1 MRILRHLPPAILL
14 LTVSACGGSDR
25 PDAPGTGGGPYSRG
39 DVATNKEAY
48 PVFPDADAGADPAVP
63 AEQGGRGFTG
73 EGWQTNVDYDLI
85 GDPRAVKGGVFRE
98 WELDFPGTLRIFG
111 PETYAFN
118 QQLML
123 RMYEPLLEL
132 HPTTLDFIPALAT
145 HWQISPDRMTDRFR
159 INPNA
164 RFADGQ
170 PVTADDV
177 LASWRLVMDK
187 GLQEPNYQT
196 MFEALEPPVRESKYI
211 VRVGSKSLN
220 WQNFLNVA
228 VYLPVLPAHALTGV
242 DGAAYL
248 RDFNFKALPGSGP
261 YALREQDVVKGQ
273 SVTLRRR
280 PDHWAAA
287 HRKNVGAF
295 NFDELR
301 HIVVRDQALAVEMF
315 KRGDFDY
322 YYVNISREW
331 VEELVPA
338 KVDRVARGL
347 ILRRKVVNHA
357 PRGIQGVAINMRRP
371 PFSDVR
377 VRQALSL
384 LLNRDLLIQKLFY
397 NEYVP
402 LNSYFPG
409 GLYANPN
416 NPENRYNPER
426 AIALLAEAGWKNR
439 DAQGRLV
446 NSAGRPLTIEL
457 LYADKGSERW
467 LTVYQDDLR
476 RAGISLNLRLV
487 TYETLLQL
495 TGERRFD
502 LATMGW
508 VESTFPDPQ
517 QIYSSAQA
525 DRPHSFNLPGLKDP
539 RIDALMERYYR
550 EFDQQARTAIIREID
565 GLIAGHYPYVLEWDA
580 PFRRI
585 AYWNRFGH
593 PPGYFTRT
601 REYFQ
606 DMPTLWWID
615 PERDARLREAMGSA
629 SASLEAGTTD
639 VRYWDEYAASR
650 GLSMKPPQ

>member
-1 MRILRHLPPAILL
+1 MSIFRRLVAVFLVACA
-14 LTVSACGGSDR
+14 SACGGSEST
-25 PDAPGTGGGPYSRG
+25 TGSGAGSGSPRG
-39 DVATNKEAY
+39 DVAMNKEAY

-63 AEQGGRGFTG
+63 ADQGGRGFTG
-73 EGWQTNVDYDLI
+73 DGWETNTDYDLI

-98 WELDFPGTLRIFG
+98 WELNFPGTMRIFG

-118 QQLML
+118 RQILV
-123 RMYEPLLEL
+123 RVYEPLLDL
-132 HPTTLDFIPALAT
+132 HPTTLNIIPSLAT
-145 HWQISPDRMTDRFR
+145 HWQISPDRLTYRFR

-177 LASWRLVMDK
+177 LASWKLVMDK
-187 GLQEPNYQT
+187 GLQEPNYQV
-196 MFEALEPPVRESKYI
+196 MFAQLQAPVRESKYI
-211 VRVGSKSLN
+211 VRVGSKQLN
-220 WQNFLNVA
+220 WQNFLNFA
-228 VYLPVLPAHALTGV
+228 VYLPILPAHALTNV
-242 DGAAYL
+242 DGATYL
-248 RDFNFKALPGSGP
+248 KEYNFKALPGSGP
-261 YALREQDVVKGQ
+261 YELREADVVKGQ

-280 PDHWAAA
+280 PDHWARL
-287 HRKNVGAF
+287 HRRNVGAY

-301 HIVVRDQALAVEMF
+301 HITVRDQALALEMF

-331 VEELVPA
+331 VDDLVPE
-338 KVDRVARGL
+338 KVDRIKRGL
-347 ILRRKVVNHA
+347 ILRRKVFNHA
-357 PRGIQGVAINMRRP
+357 PRGIQGIALNMRRP
-371 PFSDVR
+371 PYNDVR
-377 VRQALSL
+377 VREALNL

-402 LNSYFPG
+402 LTSFFPG
-409 GLYANPN
+409 GLYQNPDNPANK
-416 NPENRYNPER
+416 YNPER
-426 AIALLAEAGWKNR
+426 ARDLLAQAGFKDR
-439 DAQGRLV
+439 DSQGRLV
-446 NSAGRPLTIEL
+446 RNGQPFAVEL

-495 TGERRFD
+495 TGEYRFD

-517 QIYSSAQA
+517 QMFRSTQA
-525 DRPHSFNLPGLKDP
+525 DVPQSFNITGFKDP
-539 RIDALMERYYR
+539 KVDALLDRYYR
-550 EFDQQARTAIIREID
+550 EFDQQARTAIVREID
-565 GLIAGHYPYVLEWDA
+565 GLVARQFPYVLEWDQS
-580 PFRRI
+580 FRRLVF
-585 AYWNRFGH
+585 WNRFGT

-606 DMPTLWWID
+606 DMPELWWVD
-615 PERDARLREAMGSA
+615 PERDARLRQAMGSA
-629 SASLEAGTTD
+629 SMTLDAGQTD
-639 VRYWDEYAASR
+639 VRYWDEYAAKH